1 MKRTFCIS
9 ILLSTFFLFSA
20 CGGNNKDE
28 TEVPESNESSSIKE
42 LSYKGFT
49 KKIWDIEAFPD
60 SVTVEND
67 RPCVVKFYADWCGP
81 CRTISPIID
90 SLAEI
95 NDDVCFFKVNVD
107 KEKKLAYILDIQNI
121 PTVMYFPLNGQPS
134 VRIGAMSAETYASDI
149 EKLTK

>member
-1 MKRTFCIS
+1 MTKALCVS
-9 ILLSTFFLFSA
+9 IFFATFFLFSA
-20 CGGNNKDE
+20 CGSDNKGE
-28 TEVPESNESSSIKE
+28 IANSEPKESGVIKE
-42 LSYKGFT
+42 LSYKDFT
-49 KKIWDIEAFPD
+49 KKIWNIEAFPD